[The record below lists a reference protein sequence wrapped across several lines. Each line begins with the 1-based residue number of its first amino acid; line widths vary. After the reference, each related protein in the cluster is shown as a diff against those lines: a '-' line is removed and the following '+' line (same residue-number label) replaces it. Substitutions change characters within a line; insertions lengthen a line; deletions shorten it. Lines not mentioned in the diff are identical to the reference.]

1 MKSKTLN
8 RFIAT
13 WLVAVMLVT
22 CMPGALLKISAEELE
37 GAEATVVYGYADVTS
52 SLNVRKGPGTT
63 YGYLVDKNNRA
74 ITLYPNQ
81 KVEILSKSGDW
92 YQIKLSYNGKE
103 YTGYVSAAYLNNY
116 DGTYDE
122 AYAAELI
129 AAGFPE
135 SYIPALC
142 YLHSKHPTWVFTP
155 YITNLEWTEVVEKQS
170 ELGKS
175 LIQNVWIPSWYSKAE
190 GAYNPATDRYTV
202 FDGSDWIAASDE
214 LIAFYADPRN
224 FLSENGIFMFEKL
237 SYNSANHTVEGV
249 QNVLNGTFMEGTYDG
264 VNTYASL
271 FVEAGIA
278 SGVSPIM
285 LAARVK
291 QEQGTT
297 GKSGLISGTYPGYEG
312 YYNHFNFGAYG
323 ASVSAV
329 IINGLKYASKT
340 DESSLRPW
348 DSIYKSIMGGSLLLG
363 RDYINKGQDTLYLQ
377 RFNVTPTN
385 TYNHQYMTNIM
396 GAATEAGHQRAAYSN
411 VDVPIEFSIPVFN
424 NMTDEPVGRPTA
436 YQNSNAYLS
445 ALTVDQGT
453 LSPKFNYATKSYSV
467 SVDATVSKITISGT
481 TASTKSSVAGTGTKT
496 LVAGNNEFDIV
507 VTAEDGT
514 VNAYRLTVVRESEQ
528 PSPTLTPTPIVT
540 TTPTPTVTG
549 SGAVSPTIT
558 SVPTV
563 KPTNA
568 PTKEPESISSSEYEV
583 KSGYIIHV
591 APETTVDDFM
601 KNLTIKGTV
610 VKKVINSSG
619 TEQKGSATV
628 ATGHMLETDGSSYL
642 ICVDGDVTGDGKV
655 GALDL
660 LRVNKNIVGMYD
672 FTTTQKYAACVS
684 GSTTPGARD
693 LLRIN
698 KFIVGLLE
706 EF

>member
-1 MKSKTLN
+1 MKRRTLN
-8 RFIAT
+8 RLIAIG
-13 WLVAVMLVT
+13 LMAVMLVT
-22 CMPGALLKISAEELE
+22 CLPGAVLMISAEEVTE
-37 GAEATVVYGYADVTS
+37 TGTKETVVYGYVDVTS

-63 YGYLVDKNNRA
+63 YGYVTDQNSKA

-81 KVEILSKSGDW
+81 KVVILAKSGNW
-92 YQIKLSYNGKE
+92 YNIKFSYNGKD
-103 YTGYVSAAYLNNY
+103 YTGYVSGAYLNNY
-116 DGTYDE
+116 EGTYDE

-129 AAGFPE
+129 SAGFPE

-142 YLHSKHPTWVFTP
+142 YLHSKHPEWVFTP
-155 YITNLEWTEVVEKQS
+155 YKTNLEWNEVVEKQS

-175 LIQNVWIPSWYSKAE
+175 LIQNVWIPSWYSKDE
-190 GAYNPATDRYTV
+190 GAYNPATDSYTV
-202 FDGSDWIAASDE
+202 FDGSNWIAASDE

-297 GKSGLISGTYPGYEG
+297 GKSDLISGTYAGYEG
-312 YYNHFNFGAYG
+312 YYNYFNFGAYG
-323 ASVSAV
+323 ASVTAV
-329 IINGLKYASKT
+329 IVNGLKYASKT

-424 NMTDEPVGRPTA
+424 NMPEEPVERPTE

-445 ALTVDQGT
+445 SLTIDQGT
-453 LSPKFNYATKSYSV
+453 LSPKFSYSVKSYSAV
-467 SVDATVSKITISGT
+467 VDSTVTQITISAT
-481 TASTKSSVAGTGTKT
+481 TASAKSSVAGTGTKT
-496 LVAGNNEFDIV
+496 LVTGNNEFDIV

-514 VNAYRLTVVRESEQ
+514 VNAYRLTVVREGEQ
-528 PSPTLTPTPIVT
+528 VSPTM
-540 TTPTPTVTG
+540 TPTPTVTG
-549 SGAVSPTIT
+549 SGTISPTIT

-610 VKKVINSSG
+610 VKKVINSGG
-619 TEQKGSATV
+619 TEQKGSAIV
-628 ATGHMLETDGSSYL
+628 ATGYMLETDGSSYL